1 MTGVV
6 LGAVLPLLEVLPE
19 AMGWGEKMGVVNEL
33 ESTLR
38 PRGGA
43 EEHGGGVVLRGAGV
57 PRSHAAEKGTP
68 WGWRLMSARG
78 RLVPLKH

>member
-19 AMGWGEKMGVVNEL
+19 AMGWGEKMRVVNKL

-43 EEHGGGVVLRGAGV
+43 EEHAGALCCGELECQGHMQLGRGHPGGGDG
-57 PRSHAAEKGTP
+57 
-68 WGWRLMSARG
+68 
-78 RLVPLKH
+78 